1 MSAITCLLGS
11 RAAQEKLRVC
21 YPYSSGAVKNLAP
34 SDFDAVTK
42 LHKSHSETIFK
53 NDKPAARN
61 WLPEYQPENVMPPS
75 MNTTNK
81 TLSSRGTR
89 MSMDSLLKKQ
99 ITKRK
104 VKIVCT
110 MGPKCWDE
118 ETLGKLLDAGMNIAR
133 FNFSHGSHEA
143 HLEVLER
150 YRKVLG
156 EKQSTAACL
165 MDTKG
170 PEIRTAMLKDH
181 ASIVLEKGE
190 EIVVE
195 AVGDRY
201 TEFEGYK
208 DERGTRIGLSYAQL
222 CQSVKVGQRILI
234 ADGSIVIQVLEIL
247 SETELK
253 GRVLNSKEL
262 GERKNCNLPGVHVE
276 IPVLTTKDID
286 DVQNF
291 CAKHKMDY
299 IAASFVQS
307 GADVDFIRKTLDDAG
322 GQHVAIISKIENEAG
337 LENIDEIIAKSDGIM
352 VARGDLGMEIPSEK
366 VSLAQKMIITK
377 CNIAGVFVIT
387 ATQMLES
394 MCSNPLPTRAEM
406 TDVANAVFD
415 GTDCVMLS
423 GETAN
428 GAFPDAAVRTMAHIV
443 ANAELVN
450 NYYAIYS
457 FIRDFTPKPFSPE
470 ESFASN
476 AAKAAI
482 ECKASL
488 CIVVTTDG
496 VKSNF
501 VSKYRPSVPI
511 VVLTNTDWVLKQANG
526 RFGQYACLLDNMSP
540 ILDPNSMLSGGTIQ
554 KGIQFAKAQKLLPD
568 GQSEVV
574 VIGEDSTGSI
584 AISFCSTT

>member
-34 SDFDAVTK
+34 SDSDAVTK

-89 MSMDSLLKKQ
+89 ISMNSLLKKQ

-104 VKIVCT
+104 IKIVCT

-181 ASIVLEKGE
+181 ASIALEKGE

-428 GAFPDAAVRTMAHIV
+428 GAFPDAAVRTMAAIV
-443 ANAELVN
+443 ANSECGVN
-450 NYYAIYS
+450 RLDVFN
-457 FIRDFTPKPFSPE
+457 FIRKWTPKPMDFRQTICS
-470 ESFASN
+470 SAVQ
-476 AAKAAI
+476 
-482 ECKASL
+482 ASL
-488 CIVVTTDG
+488 DMKAVLIVIFTDD
-496 VKSNF
+496 
-501 VSKYRPSVPI
+501 I
-511 VVLTNTDWVLKQANG
+511 T
-526 RFGQYACLLDNMSP
+526 
-540 ILDPNSMLSGGTIQ
+540 
-554 KGIQFAKAQKLLPD
+554 
-568 GQSEVV
+568 
-574 VIGEDSTGSI
+574 
-584 AISFCSTT
+584 